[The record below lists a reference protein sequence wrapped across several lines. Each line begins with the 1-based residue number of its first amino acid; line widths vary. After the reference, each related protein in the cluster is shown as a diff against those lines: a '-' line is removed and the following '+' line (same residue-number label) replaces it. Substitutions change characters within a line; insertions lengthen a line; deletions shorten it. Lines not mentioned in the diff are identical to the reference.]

1 MKCRQVKTK
10 IRQSQSQP
18 GSKSSR
24 GRPPTAKKEKKT
36 PPDLEQILKRRRY
49 KLKATYQSK
58 PNPNTIVK

>member
-10 IRQSQSQP
+10 IRQSQP

-36 PPDLEQILKRRRY
+36 PPDLEQILKRRRRRY
-49 KLKATYQSK
+49 KLKAAYQSK
-58 PNPNTIVK
+58 PKPNTIVK

>member
-10 IRQSQSQP
+10 IRQSQP

-24 GRPPTAKKEKKT
+24 GRSPTAKKEKKT
-36 PPDLEQILKRRRY
+36 PPDLEQIPKRRRMY

-58 PNPNTIVK
+58 TKPNTIGK